1 MKYQVS
7 LNDEI
12 NFAPG
17 SETEEIL
24 QNVRTVLTTFKGTV
38 PLDRDFGIS
47 VEYVDK
53 PLPVARS
60 LMQAAVIEA
69 IEEYEP
75 RAKVESVTFEEN
87 TADAMDGITRPRV
100 IVSIGDEQ
108 EDEE

>member
-7 LNDEI
+7 LTDKI

-24 QNVRTVLTTFKGTV
+24 QNIRTILTTCVGTV
-38 PLDRDFGIS
+38 PLDRDLGIS
-47 VEYVDK
+47 YEYVDK

-69 IEEYEP
+69 IEQYEP
-75 RAKVESVTFEEN
+75 RAKVESISFDDN
-87 TADAMDGITRPRV
+87 AADAMDGISRPSV